1 MAQSNWVQQ
10 IQGEFLDSQGHKKK
24 NSCLFF
30 LFLFFFVCLFFLLD
44 LKSGNKDVWGSLQG
58 SAREEIS
65 GLLQIS
71 ELESRVYSLSQQ
83 WR

>member
-24 NSCLFF
+24 IVVCFF
-30 LFLFFFVCLFFLLD
+30 CFCFFVCLFFLLD